1 VEVLDETKI
10 PKEYFKEK
18 VTTSLDKKLLGTDLK
33 DGKSVDGVILKIDRR
48 LKITDK
54 DIKSLI

>member
-18 VTTSLDKKLLGTDLK
+18 ITTSLDKKLLGADLK
-33 DGKSVDGVILKIDRR
+33 DGKSVDGVILKVDRR
-48 LKITDK
+48 LKVTDK
-54 DIKSLI
+54 DTKSLI